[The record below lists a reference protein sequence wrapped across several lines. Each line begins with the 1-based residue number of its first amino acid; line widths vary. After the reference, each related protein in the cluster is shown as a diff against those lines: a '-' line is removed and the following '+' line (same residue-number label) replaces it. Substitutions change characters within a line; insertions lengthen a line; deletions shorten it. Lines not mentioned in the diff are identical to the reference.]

1 MSELNFKRAEGFVGG
16 GNATKFID
24 ENFKV
29 CPMCHTH
36 EPHWSACG
44 ELHSVGGASVFEKS
58 FGYIKCDKCQA
69 IYKHK
74 MIDLLKFTDRNVLR
88 TPFGKKIDVGSLDVN
103 DIEFEIYN
111 TGIDPTAAQ
120 YLGTKFTVRM
130 MNADILRAQEGHTPN
145 PSGQEAYAES
155 KGSSMFSYIGD
166 KVNGETV
173 SDIAAK
179 KEMIKNGICPGC
191 NGQIDP
197 NAETC
202 PTCGYVLNAPQTERA
217 VCTTCGSTLDVNGVC
232 PRCSGQPQYGAP
244 QYGQPQY
251 GAPQYGQP
259 QYSAPQYGAPTSSND
274 RPAAFN
280 IFSLLSLIFSFF
292 ALIFSDMAAIVGEY
306 DEESM
311 IGFLV
316 FSLMFNIPAFI
327 FQFIA
332 RKKKSFVLW
341 KIFSWVAFGFCI
353 LTFLI
358 IFLSL
363 AML

>member
-1 MSELNFKRAEGFVGG
+1 MAELNFKRAEGFVGG

-29 CPMCHTH
+29 CPICHTH

-44 ELHSVGGASVFEKS
+44 ELHGVGGASVFEKS

-130 MNADILRAQEGHTPN
+130 MNADILRVQEGHTPN

-179 KEMIKNGICPGC
+179 KEMIKNEEEMITEISILK
-191 NGQIDP
+191 NKNVDK
-197 NAETC
+197 
-202 PTCGYVLNAPQTERA
+202 VLSFGTIENEVAYTILNKFYLLLE
-217 VCTTCGSTLDVNGVC
+217 
-232 PRCSGQPQYGAP
+232 
-244 QYGQPQY
+244 
-251 GAPQYGQP
+251 
-259 QYSAPQYGAPTSSND
+259 SAISHNF
-274 RPAAFN
+274 RN
-280 IFSLLSLIFSFF
+280 L
-292 ALIFSDMAAIVGEY
+292 
-306 DEESM
+306 
-311 IGFLV
+311 
-316 FSLMFNIPAFI
+316 
-327 FQFIA
+327 
-332 RKKKSFVLW
+332 
-341 KIFSWVAFGFCI
+341 
-353 LTFLI
+353 
-358 IFLSL
+358 
-363 AML
+363 

>member
-1 MSELNFKRAEGFVGG
+1 MAELNFKRAEGFVGG

-44 ELHSVGGASVFEKS
+44 ELHGVGGASVFEKS

-103 DIEFEIYN
+103 DVEFEIYN

-179 KEMIKNGICPGC
+179 KEMIKNGVCPSC
-191 NGQIDP
+191 NSQIDP
-197 NAETC
+197 NAEKC

-244 QYGQPQY
+244 QYS
-251 GAPQYGQP
+251 APQYGQP
-259 QYSAPQYGAPTSSND
+259 QYSAPQPESEK
-274 RPAAFN
+274 PKAFN
-280 IFSLLSLIFSFF
+280 IFALLSLILSNLALSFVELGYLF
-292 ALIFSDMAAIVGEY
+292 EEEEEIIF
-306 DEESM
+306 
-311 IGFLV
+311 GFV
-316 FSLMFNIPAFI
+316 FGLLFGIPAFV

-332 RKKKSFVLW
+332 RTKKSFILW
-341 KIFSWVAFGFCI
+341 KIFSWIAFGTCI
-353 LTFLI
+353 LTFLLAL
-358 IFLSL
+358 LSL
-363 AML
+363 TML

>member
-1 MSELNFKRAEGFVGG
+1 MAYQRREGLAGG
-16 GNATKFID
+16 GITKYAD
-24 ENFKV
+24 NNLKC
-29 CPMCHTH
+29 CPFCGSNQ
-36 EPHWSACG
+36 PHWLTDAYIANYSLIASNCVNGYKFQCEKCGG
-44 ELHSVGGASVFEKS
+44 EL
-58 FGYIKCDKCQA
+58 
-69 IYKHK
+69 
-74 MIDLLKFTDRNVLR
+74 
-88 TPFGKKIDVGSLDVN
+88 
-103 DIEFEIYN
+103 EI
-111 TGIDPTAAQ
+111 Q
-120 YLGTKFTVRM
+120 
-130 MNADILRAQEGHTPN
+130 GHTDFCFQN
-145 PSGQEAYAES
+145 E
-155 KGSSMFSYIGD
+155 MFVSVKLLSIGNGD
-166 KVNGETV
+166 KNG
-173 SDIAAK
+173 DK
-179 KEMIKNGICPGC
+179 
-191 NGQIDP
+191 
-197 NAETC
+197 
-202 PTCGYVLNAPQTERA
+202 LNMPLTIQQLKALCQED
-217 VCTTCGSTLDVNGVC
+217 GG
-232 PRCSGQPQYGAP
+232 
-244 QYGQPQY
+244 
-251 GAPQYGQP
+251 QYGQP
-259 QYSAPQYGAPTSSND
+259 QYSAPQYGAPTPSND